1 MAGRI
6 VARAEPLYVL
16 AIAPLLLF
24 PTFRPLWTVAA
35 LGGLALL
42 WLLRAVLRRETWP
55 VTPFNA
61 ALLVFCLALPL
72 AVWASPVPELTIPK
86 LTGVILGLA
95 ALRAVA
101 FSVRTRRD
109 LVAALAVLAA
119 VGLAIWALGVLGM
132 RLAPLQPL
140 TQRLPAALVS
150 LPGAEQGINPNQLAG
165 ALMLLLPLLLGCA
178 AGAFQAGKRALA
190 ALLVLAALPA
200 AASLI
205 LTQSR
210 AGWMGFAAALLTLAA
225 ALVWLRSS
233 PRTRKALALA
243 AALGL
248 IVVVAA
254 AAVALPR
261 VLTQGD
267 SGATVSAADDTALT
281 LEARVEIWS
290 RALYALQDFPFTG
303 VGLGAFRRV
312 VNILYPLFLVPPDAD
327 IAHSHNMFLQVG
339 VDVGLIGLVGYVA
352 LLLVAAVVAW
362 QAASREDGFDR
373 YVALG
378 ALAALIGFHVYG
390 LADAL
395 ALGSKPSAVFW
406 VVLGVVAALGRMQSA
421 SAATGVTGEGDEAPA
436 ARPA

>member
-95 ALRAVA
+95 AFRAVA

-109 LVAALAVLAA
+109 LFLALAVLAA

-178 AGAFQAGKRALA
+178 VGAFQAGKRTLA
-190 ALLVLAALPA
+190 ALLILAALPA

-406 VVLGVVAALGRMQSA
+406 VVLGVVAALGRMRGA